1 MIYVY
6 KNNLDKLVYLPKG
19 FKIDLESNEMI
30 NASAAINLISSYFE
44 IDKKDV
50 KIVPKNILTKNC
62 NICMLIEI
70 ENKQYLFDRVNQC
83 IINAIYV
90 NFNHVN

>member
-19 FKIDLESNEMI
+19 FKIDLDPNEML
-30 NASAAINLISSYFE
+30 NTAASINLISSYFE
-44 IDKKDV
+44 IDKKDI
-50 KIVPKNILTKNC
+50 KIVSKNILTKNC
-62 NICMLIEI
+62 NICVIIEV

-83 IINAIYV
+83 IINAEYV
-90 NFNHVN
+90 NFNYVN

>member
-6 KNNLDKLVYLPKG
+6 KNNLDKLVYLPKC
-19 FKIDLESNEMI
+19 FKIDIESNEMI
-30 NASAAINLISSYFE
+30 NTEAVINLISSYFE
-44 IDKKDV
+44 IDKKDI
-50 KIVPKNILTKNC
+50 KIVSKNILTKNC

>member
-19 FKIDLESNEMI
+19 FKIDLEPNEMI
-30 NASAAINLISSYFE
+30 NTEAAINLISSYFG
-44 IDKKDV
+44 IDKKDI
-50 KIVPKNILTKNC
+50 KIVSKNILTKNC
-62 NICMLIEI
+62 NICILIEI

-83 IINAIYV
+83 IINTTYV

>member
-19 FKIDLESNEMI
+19 FKIDLEPNEMI
-30 NASAAINLISSYFE
+30 NTEAAINLISSYFK
-44 IDKKDV
+44 IDKKDI
-50 KIVPKNILTKNC
+50 KIVSKNILTKNC
-62 NICMLIEI
+62 NICILIEI

-83 IINAIYV
+83 IINTTYV

>member
-70 ENKQYLFDRVNQC
+70 ENKQYLFDKVNQC

>member
-1 MIYVY
+1 MNYVFS
-6 KNNLDKLVYLPKG
+6 NHLSKLVYLPKG

-62 NICMLIEI
+62 NICTLIEI
-70 ENKQYLFDRVNQC
+70 ENKQYLFDRVNKC

-90 NFNHVN
+90 NFNHVK

>member
-6 KNNLDKLVYLPKG
+6 KNNLDKLVNLPKC
-19 FKIDLESNEMI
+19 FKIDIESNEMI
-30 NASAAINLISSYFE
+30 NTEAAINLISSYFE

-62 NICMLIEI
+62 NICILIEI

>member
-83 IINAIYV
+83 VINAIYV